1 LVGGA
6 RLSQDA
12 AMKDDSAVEEL
23 FANVAGKVSQAAGS
37 FWTFS
42 LAFLVVLVWAAT
54 GPMFHYSETWQLV
67 INTGTTIV
75 TFLMVFV
82 IQHAQNK
89 DMRAVQLKL
98 NELIAA
104 VEGASNR
111 LIDVE
116 DLSDRE
122 LEHLYTRF
130 QVLAK
135 TAQKVSQGAKLTID
149 SSDDEEDDEDEHDED
164 EHDQSTPPPS
174 SKAPGHGH
182 AESEAEKKPVSV
194 KPEAKRHSR
203 KPRRH

>member
-1 LVGGA
+1 MP
-6 RLSQDA
+6 R
-12 AMKDDSAVEEL
+12 MKDDSPVEEV
-23 FANVAGKVSQAAGS
+23 FANLAGKISQATGS

-42 LAFLVVLVWAAT
+42 IALLVVLVWAAT
-54 GPMFHYSETWQLV
+54 GPLFHYSETWQLV

-116 DLSDRE
+116 DLTDRE
-122 LEHLYTRF
+122 LAHLYTRF
-130 QVLAK
+130 QSLAK
-135 TAQKVSQGAKLTID
+135 SAQKVSQGAKLTID
-149 SSDDEEDDEDEHDED
+149 SSDEGNDRPSHD
-164 EHDQSTPPPS
+164 
-174 SKAPGHGH
+174 H
-182 AESEAEKKPVSV
+182 AESERDKKPVSI
-194 KPEAKRHSR
+194 KPEAKHR
-203 KPRRH
+203 KKTRDN

>member
-1 LVGGA
+1 MP
-6 RLSQDA
+6 R
-12 AMKDDSAVEEL
+12 MKDDSAVEEL

-54 GPMFHYSETWQLV
+54 GPIFHYSETWQLV

-149 SSDDEEDDEDEHDED
+149 SSDDEDEDDDDDEHEHDEGERD
-164 EHDQSTPPPS
+164 HSTPPPS
-174 SKAPGHGH
+174 SSSKPHGHGH
-182 AESEAEKKPVSV
+182 AESEAEKKPVSI
-194 KPEAKRHSR
+194 KPEAKRRSK

>member
-1 LVGGA
+1 
-6 RLSQDA
+6 
-12 AMKDDSAVEEL
+12 M
-23 FANVAGKVSQAAGS
+23 AGQVSQAAGS

-42 LAFLVVLVWAAT
+42 LALLVVLVWAAT
-54 GPMFHYSETWQLV
+54 GPIFHYSETWQLV

-116 DLSDRE
+116 DLTDRE

-130 QVLAK
+130 QTLAK
-135 TAQKVSQGAKLTID
+135 SAQKALPRRQA
-149 SSDDEEDDEDEHDED
+149 HDRQQRRRRRA
-164 EHDQSTPPPS
+164 HRTTTP
-174 SKAPGHGH
+174 H
-182 AESEAEKKPVSV
+182 SEADKRPVSV
-194 KPEAKRHSR
+194 QARSPSAHARSR
-203 KPRRH
+203 RNR

>member
-1 LVGGA
+1 
-6 RLSQDA
+6 
-12 AMKDDSAVEEL
+12 MKEDSGIEDL
-23 FANVAGKVSQAAGS
+23 FANVAGKISQATGS

-42 LAFLVVLVWAAT
+42 AALAIVLVWAAT
-54 GPMFHYSETWQLV
+54 GPIFHYSETWQLV

-116 DLSDRE
+116 DLSDHE
-122 LEHLYTRF
+122 LEHLYARF
-130 QVLAK
+130 QTLAK
-135 TAQKVSQGAKLTID
+135 TAQKVSHGAKLTID
-149 SSDDEEDDEDEHDED
+149 SSDPDGEGPEKT
-164 EHDQSTPPPS
+164 SGTP
-174 SKAPGHGH
+174 AHGH
-182 AESEAEKKPVSV
+182 AETEADKKPVSV
-194 KPEAKRHSR
+194 KPEAQKRQKPHHS
-203 KPRRH
+203 